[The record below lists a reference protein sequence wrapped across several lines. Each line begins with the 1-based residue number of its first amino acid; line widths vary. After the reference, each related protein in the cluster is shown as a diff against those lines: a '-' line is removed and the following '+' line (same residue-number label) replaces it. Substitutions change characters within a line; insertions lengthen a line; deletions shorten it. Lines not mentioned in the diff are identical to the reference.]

1 MPIHSDYHGLLDSL
15 TEQYCDGETEETIPN
30 QTAEGYPRK
39 TCQKALSVFYA
50 LCNDRGWDYTKPMPA
65 KESFSWV
72 GDIRP
77 DEKNLIRGQALHP
90 IKTIHPEE
98 WPSVRVYLEEEL
110 KKAAHTLAG
119 APLLLDHIIPIDG
132 KVLAAEYEDGAIEYV
147 AELNDERVLDWIRSG
162 VIEQCSVEY
171 DWRSLQK
178 VNGVAPKGIT
188 FTGLALLKDFEPG
201 DPETTVEV
209 WEMIISKLRKA
220 KETRKTSASPEMGS
234 EKMGEQGDEMENL
247 ILKERIKALEEE
259 KASLQRRV
267 KALEETRAELTKRLG
282 EAVIEHGAEPRT
294 PEGYVKRNE
303 VIRELRRAVFERV
316 PRSWGYGPYMQNRR
330 IKALIRRLEGKG

>member
-1 MPIHSDYHGLLDSL
+1 MMVMPFGKWRDFEDCVKDFSSRGFSEESARRLCGYLQARLGEESSTL
-15 TEQYCDGETEETIPN
+15 TGSIRHH
-30 QTAEGYPRK
+30 EGK
-39 TCQKALSVFYA
+39 
-50 LCNDRGWDYTKPMPA
+50 
-65 KESFSWV
+65 
-72 GDIRP
+72 I
-77 DEKNLIRGQALHP
+77 IRGEALHP
-90 IKTIHPEE
+90 VKTVHPHE

-110 KKAAHTLAG
+110 KRAADTLVG
-119 APLLLDHIIPIDG
+119 RPLSLDHLYPVDG
-132 KVLAAEYEDGAIEYV
+132 RVLEASYEDGALKYV

-162 VIEQCSVEY
+162 VIERCSVEY

-220 KETRKTSASPEMGS
+220 KETRKTSASPEMVP